1 MVDDGTEA
9 LRIRDQREEDTRL
22 AEARARAD
30 AQHQAD
36 MRQQTTDGRQ
46 AKRMREA

>member
-1 MVDDGTEA
+1 MIDDGTEA
-9 LRIRDQREEDTRL
+9 LRIRDQREEDARL

-36 MRQQTTDGRQ
+36 MRQQTEGRQ

>member
-9 LRIRDQREEDTRL
+9 LRIRDQREEDSRL

-30 AQHQAD
+30 AHHQAD
-36 MRQQTTDGRQ
+36 MQQQMEGRQ
-46 AKRMREA
+46 TKRMRET

>member
-1 MVDDGTEA
+1 MIDDGTEA
-9 LRIRDQREEDTRL
+9 LRIRDQREEDSRL

-30 AQHQAD
+30 DEHQAD
-36 MRQQTTDGRQ
+36 LRQQTDGRQ